1 MDELR
6 KKYTRLSAEY
16 DAAVQQA
23 LLTRDQRLL
32 ARVRTLNTEV
42 SKLLDQMIQ
51 ALTFAKKDTPI
62 LVRERD
68 ILVEKLRR
76 IQRDYNGLLVNTDA
90 LETLR
95 RIREQESGE
104 GRRQLIRYLAFFFIV
119 CAGVLLMLI
128 FVRKGQKNES
138 AATSAPMPS
147 ITPPLT

>member
-6 KKYTRLSAEY
+6 KRYATLSAEY

-23 LLTRDQRLL
+23 LATKDRRLV
-32 ARVRTLNTEV
+32 ARIRKLNADV
-42 SKLLDQMIQ
+42 SKVLDEMIQ
-51 ALTFAKKDTPI
+51 KLTFAKKDTPL

-76 IQRDYNGLLVNTDA
+76 IQRDYNGLIVNTDT

-104 GRRQLIRYLAFFFIV
+104 GRRQLYRYLAFFFIV
-119 CAGVLLMLI
+119 CVGVILMLL
-128 FVRKGQKNES
+128 FARKGQSSES
-138 AATSAPMPS
+138 AATSAPTPS
-147 ITPPLT
+147 ITPPLI